1 MGTNFYVRLNYC
13 EHCGRYET
21 LHIGKRSCGWKFDFA
36 YDNFKSINEVR
47 EKLKNQTI
55 VDEYARTYTYE
66 EFMKMVEELQS
77 GKTHA
82 DGTYACFINIDGY
95 DFAIGEFS

>member
-13 EHCGRYET
+13 EHCGRYEP

-36 YDNFKSINEVR
+36 WNNFKSINEVR

-55 VDEYARTYTYE
+55 IDEYDRTYTYE
-66 EFMKMVEELQS
+66 EFMKIVEELQS

-82 DGTYACFINIDGY
+82 DGTHACFISVDGY